1 MSMSSRQEEQQ
12 IIFESLKIALFKLMK
27 KESFNLITIS
37 ELVKT
42 AGIARSTFYRHYDDK
57 ISFVRAL
64 IQNEMDQFDSVY
76 QPQTIEERFEDKY
89 INEVW
94 HALLGN
100 KAQIEGLMKAGLSHI
115 YLEEFNHHLLKL
127 FPYSMTIEEKI
138 HLYGLAGAQ
147 YNIIFNL
154 YDHI

>member
-1 MSMSSRQEEQQ
+1 MSSRQEEQQ
-12 IIFESLKIALFKLMK
+12 IIIESLKVALFKLMK
-27 KESFNLITIS
+27 EKSFNSITVS

-42 AGIARSTFYRHYDDK
+42 AGIARSTFYRHFNDK
-57 ISFVRAL
+57 LSFVRSL
-64 IQNEMDQFDSVY
+64 IQTEMDQFDAVY

-89 INEVW
+89 IKEVW
-94 HALLGN
+94 HSLLGN
-100 KAQIEGLMKAGLSHI
+100 KAQIKGLVEAGLSHI

-127 FPYSMTIEEKI
+127 FPYSMTIDEKI

-154 YDHI
+154 YEHI